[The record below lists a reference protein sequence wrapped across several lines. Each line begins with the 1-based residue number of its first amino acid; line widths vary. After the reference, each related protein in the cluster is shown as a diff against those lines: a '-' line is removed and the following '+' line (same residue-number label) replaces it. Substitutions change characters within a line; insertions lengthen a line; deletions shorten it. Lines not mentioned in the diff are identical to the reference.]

1 MTHMTSMTYIIARL
15 KFLLFYLLT
24 WVGFFQL
31 ARLIF
36 LLSHFNET
44 AKLKAGN
51 IFGSFLYGL
60 RMDLSMAAYLTIPVC
75 VFVLLA
81 AFIPLFRKAIIYRIY
96 TAVLIFII
104 LLILVAD
111 IEIFN
116 QWGFRIDASPLKYL
130 SSPKEVWASISHL
143 PILLY
148 LSLFVVFFLL
158 INYGVGKV
166 IRRISLLLQAGVP
179 VIPALLIPVLFAGLL
194 IIPVRGGFQ
203 LTPMNQSIVYFST
216 NNFANQAAVNAPW
229 NLMYTLVSETG
240 ARKNPYEYM
249 PGAEAA
255 KIKDSL
261 YRSGNRSMMLLN
273 NPKPNIILIIWESF
287 TAKATTL
294 TIDGKE
300 VTPHFNRLKNEGIW
314 FSNAYASG
322 DRTDKGIAA
331 VLSGYPALPK
341 TSVIRLPSKVT
352 KLETIPGIYKK
363 QGYQTS
369 FYYGGETEFANIK
382 SFIIHN
388 GFEKIMDKSN
398 FSSKDLNSKWGAH
411 DGVVAKKIV
420 SDLANQQE
428 PFLTTWLTLSSHE
441 PFETPVPEVFHGKD
455 HTTKFLN
462 SLHYTDAVVFDFI
475 GSFKKLPS
483 WKNTIVVIVAD
494 HGHPL
499 PETGSKLDNFK
510 IPILFLGGALKQ
522 QGLTIDALCSQLDI
536 AATLTHQTSS
546 PGSFP
551 FSKNI
556 LDSSVSKWAFFTFND
571 GFGFVQPG
579 SPVLF
584 DNVGKILLPGYAND
598 SASVKAGKAMQQVT
612 YQDYVD
618 K

>member
-1 MTHMTSMTYIIARL
+1 MIARL
-15 KFLLFYLLT
+15 KFLLLYLLT
-24 WVGFFQL
+24 WVVFFQF
-31 ARLIF
+31 ARLLF
-36 LLSHFNET
+36 LLSHFSET
-44 AKLKAGN
+44 TRLNAGN
-51 IFGSFLYGL
+51 IFGSFFYGL
-60 RMDLSMAAYLTIPVC
+60 RMDLSMAAYFTVPVC
-75 VFVLLA
+75 FFVLLSA
-81 AFIPLFRKAIIYRIY
+81 LVAFFRKAIIYRIY
-96 TAVLIFII
+96 TGLLLFII

-111 IEIFN
+111 IEIYN
-116 QWGFRIDASPLKYL
+116 QWGFRIDATPLKYL
-130 SSPKEVWASISHL
+130 SSPKEAWASVSHL
-143 PILLY
+143 PVFLY
-148 LSLFVVFFLL
+148 LFLFLVFFLL
-158 INYGVGKV
+158 INYFMGKLV
-166 IRRISLLLQAGVP
+166 RRFSNYLQKP
-179 VIPALLIPVLFAGLL
+179 VHLIPALLIPVLFAGLL
-194 IIPVRGGFQ
+194 IIPIRGGFQ

-216 NNFANQAAVNAPW
+216 SNFANQAAVNAPW

-240 ARKNPYEYM
+240 ARKNPYQYM
-249 PGAEAA
+249 PATEAA

-261 YRSGNRSMMLLN
+261 YRSSDKTLMLLN
-273 NPKPNIILIIWESF
+273 NPRPNIILVIWESF
-287 TAKATTL
+287 TRKATML
-294 TIDGKE
+294 SVDGKE
-300 VTPHFNRLKNEGIW
+300 VTPHFNQLKNEGVY

-352 KLETIPGIYKK
+352 KLETIPGVYKK
-363 QGYQTS
+363 LGYETS

-388 GFEKIMDKSN
+388 GFDRITDKSF

-411 DGVVAKKIV
+411 DGVVANKIV
-420 SDLANQQE
+420 ADLAKQQQ

-441 PFETPVPEVFHGKD
+441 PFETPVAEEFHGKD

-462 SLHYTDAVVFDFI
+462 SLHYTDAVLFGFI
-475 GSFKKLPS
+475 ESCKKLPS

-522 QGLTIDALCSQLDI
+522 TGITIDAVCSQIDI
-536 AATLTHQTSS
+536 ASTLTHQTLSQAN
-546 PGSFP
+546 FP

-556 LDSSVSKWAFFTFND
+556 LDSSTSQWAFFSFND
-571 GFGFVQPG
+571 GFGFIQPG
-579 SPVLF
+579 RPVLF
-584 DNVGKILLPGYAND
+584 DNVGRIPLPGYATD
-598 SASVKAGKAMQQVT
+598 AQGIRLGKAMQQHS